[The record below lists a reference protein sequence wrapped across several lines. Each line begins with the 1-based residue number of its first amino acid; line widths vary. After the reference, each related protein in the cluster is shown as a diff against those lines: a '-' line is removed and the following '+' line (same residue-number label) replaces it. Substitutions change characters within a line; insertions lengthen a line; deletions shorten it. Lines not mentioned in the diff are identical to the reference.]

1 MVTASS
7 IGLYGAFR
15 VKRFLVPVFN
25 VPIPMFDQRDH
36 PSVRTMILARHR
48 RGRRSRMEPSGHR
61 RRRRPAS
68 LRSAPAGVTLA
79 GLGGGPEWRTGRC
92 SGRPAVPRRSARVRW
107 IHGGR
112 AIRQACIRSGA
123 AGDHD
128 ASRNV
133 STILRQAYAQFR
145 LGGSGFFCGGL
156 IQTAVGLAGG
166 SGGFRTKRLGLARK
180 ARLRVCC
187 RAAWTSSACP

>member
-1 MVTASS
+1 MPAMTDQLNLPLDSPLEGKVKSDRTVMVFNFFALTKE
-7 IGLYGAFR
+7 R
-15 VKRFLVPVFN
+15 VTELPVFE
-25 VPIPMFDQRDH
+25 D
-36 PSVRTMILARHR
+36 
-48 RGRRSRMEPSGHR
+48 
-61 RRRRPAS
+61 PA
-68 LRSAPAGVTLA
+68 
-79 GLGGGPEWRTGRC
+79 
-92 SGRPAVPRRSARVRW
+92 
-107 IHGGR
+107 
-112 AIRQACIRSGA
+112 
-123 AGDHD
+123 
-128 ASRNV
+128 RNV